1 MGFPE
6 GAIGHA
12 AGCVEVTQARDPD
25 PVGPGV
31 VIRQKLDCAEP
42 GRNGGLLNASR
53 SPATTA
59 DRALQD
65 IIDDLQSELDQ
76 VTGEESHA

>member
-1 MGFPE
+1 MSE
-6 GAIGHA
+6 GNAQVDNQNRTEIDRVKAI
-12 AGCVEVTQARDPD
+12 
-25 PVGPGV
+25 
-31 VIRQKLDCAEP
+31 IRQKLDCAKP

-65 IIDDLQSELDQ
+65 IIDDLQTELDQ
-76 VTGEESHA
+76 VTGEEANA

>member
-1 MGFPE
+1 MSE
-6 GAIGHA
+6 GNAQVDNQNRTEIDRVKAI
-12 AGCVEVTQARDPD
+12 
-25 PVGPGV
+25 
-31 VIRQKLDCAEP
+31 IRQKLDCAEP

-65 IIDDLQSELDQ
+65 IIDDLQTELDQ
-76 VTGEESHA
+76 VTGEEANA